1 MAASSSVG
9 GAEDNDEE
17 SESEGA
23 MLEVMGEVM
32 RRSKLGDRAGSR
44 HVGTGQVACARR
56 AMI

>member
-1 MAASSSVG
+1 MEASSSVG

-32 RRSKLGDRAGSR
+32 RRTKLGRSPSRRHWAGLAPA
-44 HVGTGQVACARR
+44 GQ
-56 AMI
+56 